1 MRPQETNCAV
11 SGTILN
17 NILHN
22 GLEGRFSPELISQLA
37 SSAFALKD
45 LNLSEDDNQL
55 ISTVYMTG
63 LRAVFASYA
72 MLIALYF
79 LSSLFVEDYG
89 LGRKSHETNESV
101 ASSSEER
108 ENEPQH
114 PR

>member
-1 MRPQETNCAV
+1 
-11 SGTILN
+11 
-17 NILHN
+17 
-22 GLEGRFSPELISQLA
+22 LEGRLSPELISQLA

-45 LNLSEDDNQL
+45 LNLSDDDNQL

-72 MLIALYF
+72 ILIALYF
-79 LSSLFVEDYG
+79 FSSLFVEDYG
-89 LGRKSHETNESV
+89 LGGKRLEAKKSV

-108 ENEPQH
+108 ENESQH